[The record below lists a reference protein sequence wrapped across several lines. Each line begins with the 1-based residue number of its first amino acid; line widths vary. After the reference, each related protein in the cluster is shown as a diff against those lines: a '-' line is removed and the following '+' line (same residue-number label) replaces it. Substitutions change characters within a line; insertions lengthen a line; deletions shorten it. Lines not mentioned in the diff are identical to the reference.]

1 MLDAEN
7 PKEFQEFVRDYY
19 QRFSEALLSF
29 DKGPMSDVLSVID
42 RVHKADGILWVAG
55 NGGSAAIANHTCCDM
70 TKGTHT
76 EGCKI
81 LRCQSLSANVPIL
94 TAIGN
99 DIGYEQTF
107 SKQVEYYIREN
118 DALLLV
124 SSGGNSPNVVNA
136 CQLANDLGVE
146 TIAFVGFR
154 GGKLKEIAKHCVW
167 IPVDNYGI
175 VEDAHQSLIHVISQ
189 YMKHRAT
196 EEKA

>member
-1 MLDAEN
+1 MANLSDAG
-7 PKEFQEFVRDYY
+7 EFQDFVQDYY
-19 QRFSEALLSF
+19 RRFSDALLSF
-29 DKGPMSDVLSVID
+29 DKGPMSGVLAAID
-42 RVHKADGILWVAG
+42 RVHQNDGILWVAG

-76 EGCKI
+76 EGCQI
-81 LRCQSLSANVPIL
+81 LRCQSLAANVPIL

-107 SKQVEYYIREN
+107 SKQVEYYVREN

-124 SSGGNSPNVVNA
+124 SSSGNSPNVVNA

-167 IPVDNYGI
+167 IAVDNYGI

-196 EEKA
+196 KEKA

>member
-1 MLDAEN
+1 MSNVTAEG
-7 PKEFQEFVRDYY
+7 EFQSFVQDYY
-19 QRFSEALLSF
+19 RRFSETLLSF
-29 DKGPMSDVLSVID
+29 DKGPMSDVLAVID
-42 RVHKADGILWVAG
+42 RVNERDGILWVAG

-76 EGCKI
+76 EGCQI

-99 DIGYEQTF
+99 DIGYEHTF

-136 CQLANDLGVE
+136 CQLANELGVE

-154 GGKLKEIAKHCVW
+154 GGKLKDIAKYSVW

-189 YMKHRAT
+189 YMKHRST
-196 EEKA
+196 QKTK

>member
-1 MLDAEN
+1 MDNSE
-7 PKEFQEFVRDYY
+7 EFQEFVADYY
-19 QRFSEALLSF
+19 RRFSDALLTF
-29 DKGPMSDVLSVID
+29 DKGPMSGVLSVIE
-42 RVHKADGILWVAG
+42 RVLRSDGILWVAG

-76 EGCKI
+76 EGCQI
-81 LRCQSLSANVPIL
+81 LRCQSLAANVPIL

-107 SKQVEYYIREN
+107 SKQVEYYVREN

-124 SSGGNSPNVVNA
+124 SSSGNSPNVVNA
-136 CQLANDLGVE
+136 CQLANDLGIE

-154 GGKLKEIAKHCVW
+154 GGKLKEMAKHCVW

-189 YMKHRAT
+189 YMKAQTQKRS
-196 EEKA
+196 